1 MTKTPKK
8 KLRLRHLVRV
18 EEEVVLAIG
27 SAAYVAD
34 VVVQG

>member
-18 EEEVVLAIG
+18 EEVVLAIG